1 MVVGDK
7 LGLRKVVVGV
17 PKQGKMYGLDSKTG
31 NILWCG
37 HSSPYNQRDSRTSNE
52 LAQVILVYRHMRS
65 TFYLLIFN
73 PINRALLSYQA
84 STLELDQALLL
95 PELLQ
100 NTRPLLLVGK
110 DSSAT
115 VFPHLGHLLP
125 VHQPQDVHGDG
136 ENIDRGP
143 ADWKS
148 CVPDSCLKGCLL
160 AIRSRRA
167 EEKLQ

>member
-1 MVVGDK
+1 M
-7 LGLRKVVVGV
+7 VGV

-52 LAQVILVYRHMRS
+52 LAQVILVYRHIRS

-73 PINRALLSYQA
+73 PINRALLSYKA

-115 VFPHLGHLLP
+115 VFPTSAISYLCTNPKMLMVTERTLTGDLLTGRAVSLTP
-125 VHQPQDVHGDG
+125 V
-136 ENIDRGP
+136 
-143 ADWKS
+143 
-148 CVPDSCLKGCLL
+148 
-160 AIRSRRA
+160 
-167 EEKLQ
+167 